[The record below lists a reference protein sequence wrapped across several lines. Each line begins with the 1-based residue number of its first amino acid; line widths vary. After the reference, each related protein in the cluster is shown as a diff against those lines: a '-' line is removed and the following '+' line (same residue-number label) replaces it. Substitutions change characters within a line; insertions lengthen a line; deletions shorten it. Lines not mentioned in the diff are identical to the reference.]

1 MKIDKVKFT
10 TTDKDE
16 LLNLINNYFIKNKM
30 EINSQLMLKAIK
42 LAELYGYFNYI
53 SVKICG
59 EYNVIYITHEDI
71 LNTIEKD
78 NIQKCN

>member
-1 MKIDKVKFT
+1 
-10 TTDKDE
+10 
-16 LLNLINNYFIKNKM
+16 M